1 MMTGVSCLLVMSSHA
16 RQQGS
21 GSRRAASEAGGLVVA
36 GRLRFRDRITARW
49 RSRRLD
55 VALAAGA
62 SAEAAAALSSRARR
76 LTELS
81 RRRAIA
87 EALLRVVREAHVGAP
102 PSLVRITPSR
112 RGVLAA
118 GDELT
123 KLAAGLAE
131 PGPVAARGVAQA
143 WILLTDGSGPLY
155 DPSSSASL
163 EAVAVRAAENL
174 RPRSA

>member
-1 MMTGVSCLLVMSSHA
+1 LI
-16 RQQGS
+16 
-21 GSRRAASEAGGLVVA
+21 VA
-36 GRLRFRDRITARW
+36 DRLRIRDRITALW
-49 RSRRLD
+49 RRRRLD

-62 SAEAAAALSSRARR
+62 STEAAAALSSRARQM
-76 LTELS
+76 TDLS
-81 RRRAIA
+81 RRRTIA
-87 EALLRVVREAHVGAP
+87 EALLRVVEEAHRGAA

-112 RGVLAA
+112 RRVLAA

-123 KLAAGLAE
+123 KLADGLAE

-174 RPRSA
+174 RPWSA

>member
-1 MMTGVSCLLVMSSHA
+1 LLVA
-16 RQQGS
+16 D
-21 GSRRAASEAGGLVVA
+21 
-36 GRLRFRDRITARW
+36 RLRIRDRITARW
-49 RSRRLD
+49 RGRRLD
-55 VALAAGA
+55 AALAAGA
-62 SAEAAAALSSRARR
+62 SSEATAALSSRAGR

-87 EALLRVVREAHVGAP
+87 EALLRVVREAHQGAA
-102 PSLVRITPSR
+102 PSIVHITPCR
-112 RGVLAA
+112 RRVVAA

-155 DPSSSASL
+155 NPSTSASL
-163 EAVAVRAAENL
+163 EAVAVKAAENL
-174 RPRSA
+174 RPWSA